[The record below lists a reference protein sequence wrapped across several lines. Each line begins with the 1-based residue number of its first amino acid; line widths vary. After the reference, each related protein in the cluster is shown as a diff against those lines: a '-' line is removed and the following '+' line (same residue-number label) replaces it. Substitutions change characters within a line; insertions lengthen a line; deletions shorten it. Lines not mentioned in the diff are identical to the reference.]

1 MKASTSVVTSLL
13 LRLDSRSTLPL
24 HEQIF
29 DGVRARILSGALA
42 PGLRIPSSRQLAA
55 ELDVARSTVLQAL
68 DALTAEGYLVARAG
82 SCTRVAPELP
92 IVPDARSRS
101 AALRG
106 PLLAASVRSPSPAA
120 RPLNPLLAASQRAP
134 SSGAGVHGLLPT
146 PVGATVR
153 STKPHVSRGP
163 RLAAAA
169 RRLKPAPVGA
179 PRLGAAPRAFR
190 PGVPALDLFP
200 TALWGR
206 TVSRVHARAST
217 GLLEGGDPAGHA
229 PLREAIATHVSVSR
243 GVRCVPEQVF
253 VTAGTQQAFDEVLRL
268 VLDPGDAVW
277 VEDPGYPGARRAVL
291 AAGGRPVPVPVDS
304 EGLDVGMGIARAP
317 RARVALVAPSH
328 QYPLGTT
335 LSLAR
340 RMALLQWAERS
351 RAVIIEDDYD
361 SEFRHR
367 GRPLTALQG
376 LDESGCVVYVGTF
389 SKSMFPGL
397 RLGFLIAPPPLVD
410 AFAAARVA
418 ASAPASSLEQAA
430 LAAFLAEGHFAR
442 HLRRMRAAYRERG
455 EALLD
460 ALLAECAGA
469 LTPRPCDTGMQVC
482 ASLAAPLSDL
492 RVRDEAAR
500 LGVEVAALS
509 DYFLGRRRESGLVF
523 GFGGVRPDD
532 LRAGA
537 STLARALEAARRR

>member
-1 MKASTSVVTSLL
+1 MKTSPGVASSLL
-13 LRLDSRSTLPL
+13 LRLDSRSPTPL

-29 DGVRARILSGALA
+29 EGIRARILAGALA
-42 PGLRIPSSRQLAA
+42 PGLRIPSSRQFAT

-68 DALTAEGYLVARAG
+68 DALTAEGYLVTRAG

-92 IVPDARSRS
+92 TPPEDRSRS
-101 AALRG
+101 AMPRV
-106 PLLAASVRSPSPAA
+106 P
-120 RPLNPLLAASQRAP
+120 
-134 SSGAGVHGLLPT
+134 
-146 PVGATVR
+146 
-153 STKPHVSRGP
+153 RGP
-163 RLAAAA
+163 RLAASA
-169 RRLKPAPVGA
+169 RALKPAPVGA
-179 PRLGAAPRAFR
+179 PRLGSAPRAFR

-200 TALWGR
+200 TALWAR

-217 GLLEGGDPAGHA
+217 GLLDGGDPSGHA
-229 PLREAIATHVSVSR
+229 PLREAIATHVSSSR
-243 GVRCVPEQVF
+243 GVRCAPAQVF

-268 VLDPGDAVW
+268 ALDPGDSVW

-291 AAGGRPVPVPVDS
+291 AAGGRPVPVPVDA
-304 EGLDVGMGIARAP
+304 EGLDVGAGIARAP

-328 QYPLGTT
+328 QYPLGAT

-340 RMALLQWAERS
+340 RMALLQWAERT
-351 RAVIIEDDYD
+351 RALIIEDDYD

-376 LDESGCVVYVGTF
+376 LDDAGCVVYVGTF

-397 RLGFLIAPPPLVD
+397 RLGFFIAPPSLVD
-410 AFAAARVA
+410 VFSAARAA
-418 ASAPASSLEQAA
+418 ASAPASTLEQAA

-460 ALLAECAGA
+460 ALRADCSGV
-469 LTPRPCDTGMQVC
+469 LTPRPCDTGMQLC

-500 LGVEVAALS
+500 KGVEVAALS

-523 GFGGVRPDD
+523 GFGGVRPDA
-532 LRAGA
+532 LRAGTR
-537 STLARALEAARRR
+537 TLARVLEAAHRH